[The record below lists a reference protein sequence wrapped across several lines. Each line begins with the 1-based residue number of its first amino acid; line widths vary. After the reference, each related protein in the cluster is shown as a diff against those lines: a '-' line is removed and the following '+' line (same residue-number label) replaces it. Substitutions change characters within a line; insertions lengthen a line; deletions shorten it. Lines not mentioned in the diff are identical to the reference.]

1 MHRSVV
7 FAALSLLVSSVAGL
21 PVQRRTDNA
30 TDNSANLLVLKF
42 ANVLEQLETEF
53 YSQALQKFQT
63 SDFTAAGFSDASVPI
78 QQFTNIQS
86 DESTHTTV
94 LESTIQSLG
103 DSAISGCSFDFSSV
117 LTDVATMAP
126 VARLVENV
134 GVGAYLG
141 AAHLVTDP
149 IILTDAASIVTVEA
163 RHQTIL
169 NVLNGGTAIP
179 AAFDLPLLP
188 QEVLA
193 IAGSFISGCSVGID
207 ALPSLTVTNTGTI
220 AAGTTLSFN
229 FDAQSSISDT
239 STLSC
244 QMLAGGM
251 PFSLSLPFDACVVP
265 SGLEGPVAIYVTND
279 TQPLANNPRDRFTG
293 NIVAGPTMAFLDGAP
308 ETLSNLA
315 KSGSAVSGGDVSG
328 SATDTASTEISTS
341 TISPDE
347 ASSILASASA
357 TGTASDSS
365 ATGTAEGENSIPS
378 SANTTTGPSSDG
390 AIDVDGW
397 TFVPN
402 PASSSSA

>member
-21 PVQRRTDNA
+21 PIQRRTDNA

-103 DSAISGCSFDFSSV
+103 DSAITGCSFDFSSV

-193 IAGSFISGCSVGID
+193 IAGPFISGCSVGID
-207 ALPSLTVTNTGTI
+207 ALPSLTVTNTDTI

-251 PFSLSLPFDACVVP
+251 PFSLTLPFDACVVP
-265 SGLEGPVAIYVTND
+265 SGLQGPVAIYVTND

-293 NIVAGPTMAFLDGAP
+293 NIVAGPTMAFLDGTP

-341 TISPDE
+341 TISPEE

-357 TGTASDSS
+357 TATASDSS
-365 ATGTAEGENSIPS
+365 ATGTAEDANSIPS

-390 AIDVDGW
+390 AINVDGW

>member
-1 MHRSVV
+1 MTI
-7 FAALSLLVSSVAGL
+7 FAE
-21 PVQRRTDNA
+21 
-30 TDNSANLLVLKF
+30 F

-63 SDFTAAGFSDASVPI
+63 SDFTAAGFSDASVPV
-78 QQFTNIQS
+78 QQFTNIQF

-94 LESTIQSLG
+94 LDSAIQSLG
-103 DSAISGCSFDFSSV
+103 DSAITGCSFDFSSV

-149 IILTDAASIVTVEA
+149 IILTSAASIVTVEA
-163 RHQTIL
+163 RHQTML

-179 AAFDLPLLP
+179 APFDLPLLP

-193 IAGSFISGCSVGID
+193 LAGSFISGCSVGID
-207 ALPSLTVTNTGTI
+207 ALPSLTVTNSGPI
-220 AAGTTLSFN
+220 GAGTSLSFS

-251 PFSLSLPFDACVVP
+251 AFSLSLPFDACVVP
-265 SGLEGPVAIYVTND
+265 DGLQGPVAIYVTND

-308 ETLSNLA
+308 EALSNLA
-315 KSGSAVSGGDVSG
+315 KSGSAVGDVSSG
-328 SATDTASTEISTS
+328 TETASTVISTL

-357 TGTASDSS
+357 T
-365 ATGTAEGENSIPS
+365 ATGSDPAATGDAESANSIPS
-378 SANTTTGPSSDG
+378 SAITSTGPSNDG
-390 AIDVDGW
+390 AVSVNGW

-402 PASSSSA
+402 PASSA

>member
-1 MHRSVV
+1 MHRSAV
-7 FAALSLLVSSVAGL
+7 FATLSLLLSSVAGL
-21 PVQRRTDNA
+21 PVQRRTDNS

-42 ANVLEQLETEF
+42 ANVLEQLETQF

-94 LESTIQSLG
+94 LESAIQSLG
-103 DSAISGCSFDFSSV
+103 DSAITGCSFDFSSV

-193 IAGSFISGCSVGID
+193 IAGPFISGCSVGID

-220 AAGTTLSFN
+220 AAGTSLSFN

-251 PFSLSLPFDACVVP
+251 PFSLTLPFDACVVP
-265 SGLEGPVAIYVTND
+265 SGLQGPVAIFVTND

-308 ETLSNLA
+308 ESLSNLA
-315 KSGSAVSGGDVSG
+315 RSGSAVSGGNVSG
-328 SATDTASTEISTS
+328 STTDTASTEVSTS

-347 ASSILASASA
+347 ASSILAGASA
-357 TGTASDSS
+357 TATASDSS
-365 ATGTAEGENSIPS
+365 ATGTIEGANSIPS
-378 SANTTTGPSSDG
+378 SANTTTGQSSDG
-390 AIDVDGW
+390 ALNVDGW
-397 TFVPN
+397 TFVPS
-402 PASSSSA
+402 PASSSA

>member
-1 MHRSVV
+1 MHYSA
-7 FAALSLLVSSVAGL
+7 FFTALSLLASSVAGL
-21 PVQRRTDNA
+21 PVRRTDSNA
-30 TDNSANLLVLKF
+30 TVANAANLLVLKF

-53 YSQALQKFQT
+53 YTQALQKFQT
-63 SDFTAAGFSDASVPI
+63 SDFTTAGFSDASVPI
-78 QQFTNIQS
+78 QQFTNIMS

-94 LESTIQSLG
+94 LEAAIQSLG
-103 DSAISGCSFDFSSV
+103 DSAVSGCSFDFSSV

-141 AAHLVTDP
+141 AAHLITDP
-149 IILTDAASIVTVEA
+149 VILTDAASIVTVEA

-207 ALPSLTVTNTGTI
+207 ALPSLKVTNTGSI
-220 AAGTTLSFN
+220 NAGTCLQFS

-251 PFSLSLPFDACVVP
+251 PFSLSLPFDNCVVP
-265 SGLEGPVAIYVTND
+265 EGLVGPVAIYVTND
-279 TQPLANNPRDRFTG
+279 TQPLANNARDRFTG
-293 NIVAGPTMAFLDGAP
+293 NIVAGPTMAFLDNST
-308 ETLSNLA
+308 ESLSSLA
-315 KSGSAVSGGDVSG
+315 KSGSVSNSG
-328 SATDTASTEISTS
+328 STDTASTSISTA
-341 TISPDE
+341 TISPEE
-347 ASSILASASA
+347 ASSIVASASA
-357 TGTASDSS
+357 TATGADASATAASD
-365 ATGTAEGENSIPS
+365 NSIPPT
-378 SANTTTGPSSDG
+378 ANTTTGNSPDG
-390 AIDVDGW
+390 AISVNGW
-397 TFVPN
+397 TLVP
-402 PASSSSA
+402 PSSPSSA